1 MVELIRSNDLVHLSW
16 AQAMLQGA
24 GIPCMLADQ
33 YTSSM
38 EGGIDALPR
47 RLMVPEAQLQE
58 ARRVLDE
65 AARAQVEGD
74 DG

>member
-65 AARAQVEGD
+65 AAQAAVED
-74 DG
+74 ADG

>member
-47 RLMVPEAQLQE
+47 RLMVPKVQLHE

-65 AARAQVEGD
+65 AARAPMEGD

>member
-1 MVELIRSNDLVHLSW
+1 MVELIRSNDLVYLSW

-47 RLMVPEAQLQE
+47 RLMVPEAELAQ

-65 AARAQVEGD
+65 AAQAPVVD
-74 DG
+74 DHG

>member
-47 RLMVPEAQLQE
+47 RLMVPEAQLHE
-58 ARRVLDE
+58 TRRVLDE
-65 AARAQVEGD
+65 AARAPVEGD

>member
-65 AARAQVEGD
+65 AARAPVEGD